1 MMIVESMGLEKKLVH
16 SPLFDHIREYLH
28 KNDSGNDTTYIIV
41 PYIKTAVME
50 SLLEG
55 IQNDVVIVTTW
66 KPEDL
71 VSGSS
76 ELDLYNFCQRSG
88 YTLYINQ
95 NIHLKVYSIG
105 LNDAILATCNVSH
118 RGMFGGN
125 HEAAVLVKLAANN
138 RLYLEC
144 MRHEARLA
152 DDSIYQALKTWV
164 EDNKQVE
171 FKKNTL
177 DDIVPKTTQDS
188 FLISALPMTRRL
200 TDLVEGY
207 AEISSGHTPS
217 NDPETAACIFHDLAN
232 YKINI
237 GMDKKEFKSELSIK
251 FFTHPFVKRIDEFIS
266 PDAYF
271 GRIVSYVQSACT
283 NVPVPSRRDLIGNVQ
298 VLLEW
303 FVELGNEKYKVDIPY
318 SHSQRIRKCVKG
330 V

>member
-1 MMIVESMGLEKKLVH
+1 MIAESMGLEKKLVH
-16 SPLFDHIREYLH
+16 SPLFDHIREYLY

-50 SLLEG
+50 SLLDG

-76 ELDLYNFCQRSG
+76 ELDLYDFCQRFG

-152 DDSIYQALKTWV
+152 DDSIYQALRVWV
-164 EDNKQVE
+164 EDNKQVQ
-171 FKKNTL
+171 FKRNTL
-177 DDIVPKTTQDS
+177 DDIVPKATQDS

-200 TDLVEGY
+200 TDLVAGY
-207 AEISSGHTPS
+207 EEISSGRTPS
-217 NDPETAACIFHDLAN
+217 GDSETAACIFHDLAN
-232 YKINI
+232 YKIKI
-237 GMDKKEFKSELSIK
+237 GLDKRELRNELSVK
-251 FFTHPFVKRIDEFIS
+251 FFAHPFIKRIDELIA
-266 PDAYF
+266 PEAYF
-271 GRIVSYVQSACT
+271 GRIVSRVQSICT
-283 NVPVPSRRDLIGNVQ
+283 NVPVPSRRNLVGNVQ

-303 FVELGNEKYKVDIPY
+303 FVELGEGKYEVDVPY
-318 SHSQRIRKCVKG
+318 SHSQRIRKCVRG
-330 V
+330 A